1 MDLPRVLREL
11 YTERRCLE
19 TIIAALEII
28 SRSPDERVGAA
39 LVAHL
44 RNSGWD
50 GSMLRLGQSEKRE
63 LTRLARRVC
72 RAGMAAGDEDGST
85 ALPRV
90 DHGAALAAAVIP
102 CIRSRSGIQAA

>member
-11 YTERRCLE
+11 YRERRCVE
-19 TIIAALEII
+19 TIIAALEIV
-28 SRSPDERVGAA
+28 SRSPDERLGAA
-39 LVAHL
+39 LVAYL
-44 RNSGWD
+44 CNSGWD

-72 RAGMAAGDEDGST
+72 QAGMAAGDGEGT
-85 ALPRV
+85 ALRV
-90 DHGAALAAAVIP
+90 DRGAALAAAVIP

>member
-28 SRSPDERVGAA
+28 SRSPDERLGAA

-44 RNSGWD
+44 RNSRWD

-72 RAGMAAGDEDGST
+72 RVGMLAEEGEAA

-90 DHGAALAAAVIP
+90 DHSAVLASAVIP
-102 CIRSRSGIQAA
+102 CIRSRGGIQAA